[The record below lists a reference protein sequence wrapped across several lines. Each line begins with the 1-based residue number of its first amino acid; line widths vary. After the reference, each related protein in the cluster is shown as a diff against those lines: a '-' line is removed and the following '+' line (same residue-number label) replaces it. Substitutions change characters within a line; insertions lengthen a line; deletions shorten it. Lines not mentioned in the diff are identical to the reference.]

1 MSLGAASVWRVAAL
15 GQHISLRICEGCEFV
30 RHGRRPEAARGGAQS
45 SAEFCA
51 ARQAR
56 QFGKWMALA
65 LLLLAG
71 VVGAAGRAGA
81 QSADDTDALNRRVL
95 ELYGAG
101 KYAEAIP
108 LARRYAEAMQARR
121 GPDHPDYATALN
133 NLSQLLV
140 ETNRLAEAEPPM
152 RRALAIDEKSFG
164 PEHPN
169 VARDLGNL
177 ALLLQDT
184 NRLAEAEPLIRR
196 ALAIDEKARGAE
208 HPKVALRLSTLAG
221 LLESTNRLNEAE
233 PLYRRALA
241 IDEKSFGPEHPSVAT
256 RLNNLGG
263 VLRTKERLAEAEAL
277 YRRAL
282 AIREKELGP
291 EHPAVATTVNNLA
304 GLLLAANR
312 LAEAEPLYRRALTID
327 ERSFGLQHPNVAR
340 DLNNLAQV
348 LQDTGRLAEAETLM
362 RRVIAIYEKS
372 LGPEHPNVSISLGNL
387 AELLRAT
394 KRLSEAEPLYRRAL
408 TLDEKS
414 FGPDHP
420 NVAVGLRGLARLREQ
435 TNRLADAEPLYR
447 RALAIDE
454 KSFGPSHPK
463 VAISLNNLGALR
475 AALGDWTEA
484 ARLHRRAVPILTGG
498 HGSEGGTFDKV
509 ELTRNTWALR
519 AAARAVYRAGGGSP
533 AAARAEGF
541 ELAQWALHS
550 SAADALT
557 QMSARFAKG
566 TGPLA
571 GLVRERQD
579 LVAQRH
585 GEDKRLL
592 AAVGKADT
600 RTADAIRSLVA
611 GLDAKLDAIDQ
622 RLAAQFPDYASLASP
637 KPLALA
643 ATQGLLRKDEAL
655 IVLLDVPR
663 SGTLPE
669 ETLAWAVTK
678 DEARWVSI
686 PLGPDGLAER
696 VAKLRCGLD
705 REGQWTW
712 VGQSQRWEAKRE
724 PCRTLAPDGLAD
736 GKPLPFHLRTAHE
749 LYAQL
754 LAPFADLTRDKHL
767 TIVPSGPLTSLPFHV
782 LVTDLRNE
790 ADPAG
795 QPRAWLVLSQPITV
809 LPSVRSLQALR
820 KLPPSQASAPYIAF
834 GNPLLDGVAGDG
846 ARAKLARTKQNCPQE
861 VESPRQRVAAAG
873 RGTPGL
879 GDIFRGGVDLALL
892 RAQAPL
898 PETADELCAVAK
910 SLGALG
916 READTVWLGARAT
929 EANLKALS
937 RAGTLARYRVLHFAT
952 HGVLA
957 GESETI
963 LKAKAEPALLLSP
976 PKDAATPAALEED
989 DGLLAA
995 SEVAQLELDADWV
1008 VLSACNTAAGGKGDA
1023 EALSGLARAFFY
1035 AKARALLVSHWY
1047 VNSEAAVKLTTG
1059 AFDALRADTRVGRA
1073 EALRRSMAR
1082 LIMAGRQDE
1091 AHPEYWAPF
1100 VLVGEDAR

>member
-1 MSLGAASVWRVAAL
+1 
-15 GQHISLRICEGCEFV
+15 
-30 RHGRRPEAARGGAQS
+30 
-45 SAEFCA
+45 
-51 ARQAR
+51 
-56 QFGKWMALA
+56 MALA
-65 LLLLAG
+65 LVLLAG
-71 VVGAAGRAGA
+71 VFGGAGSAAA
-81 QSADDTDALNRRVL
+81 QYADDVDALNRRVL

-101 KYAEAIP
+101 KYAEAVP
-108 LARRYAEAMQARR
+108 LARRYADAMKARR
-121 GPDHPDYATALN
+121 GSDHPDYATALN

-140 ETNRLAEAEPPM
+140 ETNQLAEAEPPM

-177 ALLLQDT
+177 ALLLKDT
-184 NRLAEAEPLIRR
+184 NRLAEAEPLMRR
-196 ALAIDEKARGAE
+196 ALAIDEKTRGAQ
-208 HPKVALRLSTLAG
+208 HPKVAIRLSTLAG
-221 LLESTNRLNEAE
+221 LLEATNRLSEAE

-241 IDEKSFGPEHPSVAT
+241 IDEKSFGPEHPNVAT
-256 RLNNLGG
+256 RLNNLGAL
-263 VLRTKERLAEAEAL
+263 LRAKERLAEAEAL

-282 AIREKELGP
+282 AIRERELGP

-312 LAEAEPLYRRALTID
+312 PAEAEPLYRRALAID
-327 ERSFGLQHPNVAR
+327 ERSFGPEHPNVAR

-348 LQDTGRLAEAETLM
+348 LQDTGRIAEAEPLM
-362 RRVIAIYEKS
+362 RRVIAVYEKS
-372 LGPEHPNVSISLGNL
+372 LGPEHPNVSIGLGNL
-387 AELLRAT
+387 AELLRST
-394 KRLSEAEPLYRRAL
+394 NRLSQAEPLYRRAL
-408 TLDEKS
+408 AIDEKS
-414 FGPDHP
+414 LGPDHP
-420 NVAVGLRGLARLREQ
+420 SVAVGLRGLARLQEETGRPAQ
-435 TNRLADAEPLYR
+435 AEPLYR

-454 KSFGPSHPK
+454 KSFGPRHPK
-463 VAISLNNLGALR
+463 VAISLNNLAALR

-484 ARLHRRAVPILTGG
+484 ARLHRRAVPILTDPRGPA
-498 HGSEGGTFDKV
+498 EGAFAKV
-509 ELTRNTWALR
+509 GLTRNTWALR
-519 AAARAVYRAGGGSP
+519 AAARAVYRAEGGSP
-533 AAARAEGF
+533 AARAEGF

-550 SAADALT
+550 SAADALA
-557 QMSARFAKG
+557 QMSVRFAKG

-571 GLVRERQD
+571 ALVRERQN
-579 LVAQRH
+579 LVAQRQ

-600 RTADAIRSLVA
+600 RASDAIRTAVA
-611 GLDAKLDAIDQ
+611 ELDAKLDAIDR

-637 KPLALA
+637 RPLALPA
-643 ATQGLLRKDEAL
+643 AQALLRKDEAL

-663 SGTLPE
+663 IGTPAE

-678 DEARWVSI
+678 NEARWASI
-686 PLGPDGLAER
+686 PLGPDGLSER

-712 VGQSQRWEAKRE
+712 VGQSRRWGAKGER
-724 PCRTLAPDGLAD
+724 CRTLAPGGLAD
-736 GKPLPFHLRTAHE
+736 GEPLPFDLGTAHE

-767 TIVPSGPLTSLPFHV
+767 IIVPSGPLTSLPFHV
-782 LVTDLRNE
+782 LVTAARNE
-790 ADPAG
+790 AGTAG
-795 QPRAWLVLSQPITV
+795 LPPAWLALELPITV
-809 LPSVRSLQALR
+809 LPSVASLQALR
-820 KLPPSQASAPYIAF
+820 KLPPSQANDPYIAF
-834 GNPLLDGVAGDG
+834 GNPLLDGVAGEG
-846 ARAKLARTKQNCPQE
+846 ARAKLARAKQSCPQE
-861 VESPRQRVAAAG
+861 VESPRRRVAATG
-873 RGTPGL
+873 RGTPDL
-879 GDIFRGGVDLALL
+879 GDIFRSGVNLGLL
-892 RAQAPL
+892 RAQSPL

-937 RAGTLARYRVLHFAT
+937 RAGALARYRVLHFAT

-976 PKDAATPAALEED
+976 PKDGATPAAMDED
-989 DGLLAA
+989 DGLLTA

-1059 AFDALRADTRVGRA
+1059 AFDALRVDLRISRA

-1082 LIMAGRQDE
+1082 LIKAGRPDE

-1100 VLVGEDAR
+1100 VLVGEHVR